1 MEMGNYLLTRPT
13 SYHITFCDSDC
24 VRCMCQR
31 NKESL
36 TRKYFEEH
44 DRIKYKEDLSDVC
57 VKYLSPLE
65 VEDYDAI

>member
-1 MEMGNYLLTRPT
+1 
-13 SYHITFCDSDC
+13 
-24 VRCMCQR
+24 MCQR

-65 VEDYDAI
+65 VEEHDAI